1 MRSKCLSSSSP
12 FSLNSPPTTVI
23 CVSHEIDS
31 GISSNWLNSW
41 SRFLPQLSSFFLPS
55 SAPINTNLEKKKK
68 QSWIYNRENTRYLYK
83 YKKIP
88 YSCNEYTRTKITEDK
103 VTFRRIIDERQIT
116 RGLMQS
122 RMCAAITRNNI
133 FTVYFAKISNYRIVI
148 ERLTISDR
156 IPLNEF
162 TSASIA

>member
-1 MRSKCLSSSSP
+1 M
-12 FSLNSPPTTVI
+12 
-23 CVSHEIDS
+23 
-31 GISSNWLNSW
+31 
-41 SRFLPQLSSFFLPS
+41 
-55 SAPINTNLEKKKK
+55 
-68 QSWIYNRENTRYLYK
+68 
-83 YKKIP
+83 
-88 YSCNEYTRTKITEDK
+88 KITEDK

-133 FTVYFAKISNYRIVI
+133 FTVYFVKISNYRIMI